1 MSLPSRLLGANPS
14 IQVSALLSGSLS
26 TPSAKQSFI
35 PPTVYESI
43 STVTVGSGG
52 SATISFT
59 SIPATYTHLQ
69 IRGIARGSRSDQAD
83 GIVAQYNS
91 DTGANYSWHEIQGSG
106 SSAGA
111 VASANASHMGMQ
123 DSMAAQTGGASIFGA
138 LVIDI
143 LDYANTNKYKTQKSL
158 TGNDRNGAGY
168 VNFSSGSWRNTN
180 AITSIDLKALYG
192 SGFAEYTQFA
202 LYGIKG
208 A

>member
-1 MSLPSRLLGANPS
+1 MSLILGILAQSAGAAGAANS
-14 IQVSALLSGSLS
+14 
-26 TPSAKQSFI
+26 
-35 PPTVYESI
+35 YESI
-43 STVTVGSGG
+43 ATVTVGAGG
-52 SATISFT
+52 SSTISFT
-59 SIPATYTHLQ
+59 SIPATYKHLQ

-83 GIVAQYNS
+83 GIIAQYNS

-106 SSAGA
+106 SIAYA
-111 VASANASHMGMQ
+111 VGVANATYMGMQ
-123 DSMAAQTGGASIFGA
+123 DSMPAQTGGASIFGA

-143 LDYANTNKYKTQKSL
+143 LDYANTNKYKTQRSL

-168 VNFSSGSWRNTN
+168 VNFSSGGWRNTN

-192 SGFAEYTQFA
+192 TGFAQYTTFA